1 MHIQWLPAVLRRF
14 SNRTFWSTSTARR
27 KPRSATRISRGLESL
42 EDRSLLAADLIGI
55 NLPPLGLVD
64 NYSVLTNTPIS
75 SAVSV
80 LANDSDPNS
89 GDILHAQ
96 LITGPLHGS
105 LELGSDGQF
114 VYTPQT

>member
-14 SNRTFWSTSTARR
+14 SHRTFWPTSTARR

-42 EDRSLLAADLIGI
+42 EDRSLLAADLIGL
-55 NLPPLGLVD
+55 NLPPVGLVD

-80 LANDSDPNS
+80 LAKKLPAN
-89 GDILHAQ
+89 A
-96 LITGPLHGS
+96 ITVLAIMANQSCLNRDMLFPH
-105 LELGSDGQF
+105 
-114 VYTPQT
+114 